1 MPMVIM
7 RMPAA
12 ANVTAMAPGC
22 LRERNTCVSFRRDE
36 NWILAIDRYPQVEQ
50 RLREL
55 HPYELPAIY
64 SLRPEQALPAFASWV
79 QQP

>member
-1 MPMVIM
+1 
-7 RMPAA
+7 
-12 ANVTAMAPGC
+12 
-22 LRERNTCVSFRRDE
+22 
-36 NWILAIDRYPQVEQ
+36 VEQ

>member
-1 MPMVIM
+1 MD
-7 RMPAA
+7 
-12 ANVTAMAPGC
+12 TPGC
-22 LRERNTCVSFRRDE
+22 SFVL
-36 NWILAIDRYPQVEQ
+36 ILTTVGSAEDA
-50 RLREL
+50 RLLEL